1 MKKLL
6 SAVTSLVTAATF
18 VSSAFTSSLVV
29 SAAGSV
35 PAVQPNV
42 SMDGVK
48 DVTANKN
55 ASNADYVFDFN
66 NPNDENGYWHAEA
79 GQSVD
84 VDMHITVAD
93 GARKVTSFGAEV
105 AVEGGITVSDILTKS
120 PAFGTT
126 LLRDVSQG
134 TASIACP
141 SSDGHGI
148 IPKDGDIAI
157 MYTFDVPA
165 GTPDGLYEISFVNAD
180 LREEFRIDEHTA
192 NTVPYE
198 GGIEAKSGYIQ
209 VGDVQNTTT
218 TTKDGDSSKTTTTT
232 KTPDATTTSTDK
244 KDDGENL
251 DADYVF
257 DFINPD
263 SEDGYWHVNAGE
275 SVDVDMHVSVAEG
288 ARKVT
293 SFGAEVAVEGGI
305 TISDILTKSPA
316 FGTTLLRDISQKTAS
331 IACPSSDGHGIIPE
345 DGGIAIMYTFDVPA
359 GTPDGLYEIS
369 FVNADLREEYRID
382 EHTANTVPYDG
393 GIGLKKGYIQVGDVQ
408 STTTTTKATTSTTK
422 ATTTTTTTA
431 KTTNSTTTNQTTV
444 STTISNTTTTTV
456 TTKAPDPA
464 DGSAKWVI
472 PTVHAQKGEKVTLD
486 VIVSGDSNLDVS
498 GAEFNISADSVFGK
512 PTASGSSAYD
522 AALEYNPETN
532 EYAFAQG
539 IGKGTAAKDGAVIL
553 SIDYTVPADIE
564 AGTYPVTWSDI
575 FVSDTNGLEIT
586 NKVDAVDGAII
597 IDEAID
603 GEIAWDI
610 PEVTAKPGETVKL
623 DVIVKDTDNA
633 AVPVS
638 GAQFKITAD
647 TAEFVSVDEKT
658 AAYDADIENNPKTN
672 EFAFAQGVGKGTA
685 AADGAKVFTL
695 TYTAPTTP
703 GTYPVKWSEAFISD
717 TNGNDIT
724 ENISLLDGS
733 ITVEND
739 VAEGGVSWV
748 IPEVDAEPG
757 DTVTMEVLVDDSSA
771 EGLAVAGAQFAIK
784 ADTPIVYNSSVGSD
798 AYDATIVENAKTNE
812 FAFAQGIGK
821 GTAAKDGDKVLVL
834 TYTVPDDCADG
845 KYPVK
850 WSDAFISDTNGNDIT
865 AKVKLVDGAINIKA
879 KTTTTTTSASTTSAP
894 TTTSQTA
901 TSSQTTTSEPTTSAT
916 TTTTVTP
923 ASGAII
929 WEIDRVEAE
938 PGETVTVN
946 MVVKDTNDTKLPV
959 GGAQFVIKAD
969 SPIGHGKSSGTPY
982 GAELVGNDT
991 TDEYAFANGKGQGV
1005 AAATG
1010 DVVISLQYTV
1020 PDDCA
1025 AGEYPVKISDLFASD
1040 TNGLD
1045 ITKNIMTIDGAIIV
1059 KAKTTT
1065 TTTTQTTTTTSTT
1078 TTTTTTTS
1086 PITVAPGNI
1095 MWVVDTV
1102 TANPGD
1108 EVKVNVVVDDQKDS
1122 KLAIS
1127 GAQFIV
1133 DSADGV
1139 EYVGATGSEGYDAT
1153 AEVNGKEIA
1162 FAHEDGK
1169 AVAAADG
1176 ANVVTLT
1183 FKVPDDC
1190 EPGRYPVTLT
1200 DLFASDENG
1209 GLDVS
1214 KNILVVDGAIIVE
1227 AKSTTTTTSQ
1237 TTTSTTTTT
1246 ATTTTTTVTP
1256 ASGAII
1262 WEIDRVEAEPG
1273 ETVTVNM
1280 VVKDT
1285 NNTKLPVGGAQ
1296 FVIKAD
1302 SPIGHGKSSG
1312 TPYGA
1317 ELIANDTTDE
1327 YAFANGKG
1335 EGVAAADGDIVIS
1348 LQYTVPDDCP
1358 DGEYPVKISEL
1369 FASDTNG
1376 LDITKNI
1383 MTIDGA
1389 IIIKAKTTTTT
1400 TTSTPTTTT
1409 TTSAPTTTTT
1419 TTSASTTTTTT
1430 TSATTT
1436 TTTTTGDIGGGDISN
1451 TTTTTTQGSVKPDIG
1466 SNTTTTTTTQTS
1478 TTTTT
1483 GSTTTTTLTYPH
1495 YYVDYTTQIG
1505 FYFSHDDGRRENGI
1519 VGEGG
1524 FSKEQVTIS
1533 KMYKVDYEGA
1543 TPTEVTF
1550 DPEKITFNGA
1560 TPASV
1565 YDKANQTF
1573 KYEVPVFYDFGENG
1587 EEDIRP
1593 LLNEEK
1599 NQIMIT
1605 VYIGVKGDVNLDNRA
1620 DAVDATQ
1627 IQVYYAHLS
1636 AGNGTPKD
1644 TQLSLSSDLVDGP
1657 DSDYD
1662 HFAAF
1667 LGDVNAN
1674 EWSETNWKLRK
1685 EDRPEI
1691 NAVDATQIQ
1700 VFYARASTSDEDPYD
1715 IWNYASPSRF
1725 GATD

>member
-55 ASNADYVFDFN
+55 ASNADFVFDFN
-66 NPNDENGYWHAEA
+66 NPDDENGYWHAKA
-79 GQSVD
+79 GEPVD
-84 VDMHITVAD
+84 VDMHLTVND
-93 GARKVTSFGAEV
+93 NTKKVTSLTGEV
-105 AVEGGITVSDILTKS
+105 AVEGGITVSEILTVS
-120 PAFGTT
+120 PAFDTSLLVNATEGTFSGFCT
-126 LLRDVSQG
+126 GPDQ
-134 TASIACP
+134 
-141 SSDGHGI
+141 HGI
-148 IPKDGDIAI
+148 IPANDTAV

-165 GTPDGLYEISFVNAD
+165 GTPDGLYAITLKRAT
-180 LREEFRIDEHTA
+180 LTA
-192 NTVPYE
+192 TDSSVVYDNVDVET
-198 GGIEAKSGYIQ
+198 GYIQ

-218 TTKDGDSSKTTTTT
+218 TTKDGDSSTTTT
-232 KTPDATTTSTDK
+232 KKATSTSKKEDDK
-244 KDDGENL
+244 PVTGDF
-251 DADYVF
+251 VF
-257 DFINPD
+257 DFDNPD
-263 SEDGYWHVNAGE
+263 DENGYWHAKAGE
-275 SVDVDMHVSVAEG
+275 PVDVDMHLTVNDNTK
-288 ARKVT
+288 KVT
-293 SFGAEVAVEGGI
+293 SFTGEVAVEGGI
-305 TISDILTKSPA
+305 IISDILTVSPA
-316 FGTTLLRDISQKTAS
+316 FDTSLLVNVTEGTFSGFCTGPDQ
-331 IACPSSDGHGIIPE
+331 HGIIPAN
-345 DGGIAIMYTFDVPA
+345 DTAVMYTFDVPA
-359 GTPDGLYEIS
+359 GTPDGLYAITLE
-369 FVNADLREEYRID
+369 NATL
-382 EHTANTVPYDG
+382 TATDSSVIYDNVG
-393 GIGLKKGYIQVGDVQ
+393 VKTGYIQVGDVQ
-408 STTTTTKATTSTTK
+408 NTTTTTKATTSTTK

-739 VAEGGVSWV
+739 VAEGEVSWV

-1451 TTTTTTQGSVKPDIG
+1451 TTTTTTQGSVLPGGDT
-1466 SNTTTTTTTQTS
+1466 NTTTTTTSQTTQTS

-1599 NQIMIT
+1599 NQITVT